1 MKTAVLLASQDP
13 TQLALGAFR
22 QLAERERVSESSW
35 NILQIKKL
43 QANSFF
49 FFEFVYS
56 PK

>member
-13 TQLALGAFR
+13 K
-22 QLAERERVSESSW
+22 QLAERGRISENSW